1 MVRDLFHGIVR
12 SALEMD
18 NLDKYRDKVKQLLTK
33 YSQYKPS
40 YGEVEVEKIFDTER
54 DHYQIIS
61 VGWNNQNR
69 IYGPIMHL
77 DIKNEKIWIQ
87 ENTTEVDIAL
97 ELIEMGVPKHD
108 IVIGFH
114 TPKMRQLTDFAVG

>member
-1 MVRDLFHGIVR
+1 M
-12 SALEMD
+12 AK
-18 NLDKYRDKVKQLLTK
+18 LDEYRNKIKQILSE

-40 YGEVEVEKIFDTER
+40 YGEVEVEEIFDAER
-54 DHYQIIS
+54 DHYQIMS

-69 IYGPIMHL
+69 IYGVMMHL

-87 ENTTEVDIAL
+87 QNSTEVDIAS
-97 ELIEMGVPKHD
+97 ELIEIGVPKHD

-114 TPKMRQLTDFAVG
+114 TPKMRQLTGFAVE

>member
-1 MVRDLFHGIVR
+1 MDK
-12 SALEMD
+12 LED
-18 NLDKYRDKVKQLLTK
+18 YREKVKHILTT

-40 YGEVEVEKIFDTER
+40 YGEVEVERVFDVER

-61 VGWNNQNR
+61 VGWNNQKR
-69 IYGPIMHL
+69 IYGCMMHL

-87 ENTTEVDIAL
+87 QNTTEADIARDL
-97 ELIEMGVPKHD
+97 MEMGVPKQD